1 VVDVGQVEPEAP
13 LAYRVL
19 RRRYSGAQLLAIDVL
34 VVTVLTVARATLMPH
49 LAPRVTGQV
58 WHAATWTAWI
68 VASVAVLFRRRVP
81 AVALA
86 TVVPLVVFD
95 IGVRANG
102 GAGPFYLV
110 MALYSYAV
118 TSSRPRALT
127 VTVTVAAADVL
138 ATVIGGGNQAVM
150 GTIGGVAIISVGWL
164 ASENTRAARV
174 FAAQNADREAE
185 RATAADRARAQLVAR
200 AVTEER
206 TQIARELHDVVAHA
220 MSVIAVRAGVAR
232 MVIDTQPDQARDALG
247 IIETTTRRSLQEMRL
262 LVGVLRG
269 AEDQGASFT
278 PSPGLTNLPDLV
290 GGVELAGVTVDVRV
304 EGDRRDLPTA
314 VDLCA
319 YRIIQEALTN
329 VVRHAG
335 PTSAHVLLTYRSD
348 ELRIEVRDE
357 GPPHDSTRKPAVAD
371 PGGGHGLIGIR
382 ERAALFGGT
391 VTAGTSNGGFTVTT
405 SLRTSHF
412 RGDDATIE
420 TVNSGRRR

>member
-1 VVDVGQVEPEAP
+1 MDVVQAEPEPP

-19 RRRYSGAQLLAIDVL
+19 RRRYSGGQLLAFDVL
-34 VVTVLTVARATLMPH
+34 VVAVLTTARATLMPH
-49 LAPRVTGQV
+49 LTPRVDGQV
-58 WHAATWTAWI
+58 WHTATWAAWI
-68 VASVAVLFRRRVP
+68 AASVAVLFRRRAP
-81 AVALA
+81 AATLA
-86 TVVPLVVFD
+86 AVVPLVVFD
-95 IGVRANG
+95 LGVRANG

-110 MALYSYAV
+110 MALYSYSV
-118 TSSRPRALT
+118 MSSRRRALT
-127 VTVTVAAADVL
+127 ATVMVAAADVL
-138 ATVIGGGNQAVM
+138 ATVVGGGDQAVM

-174 FAAQNADREAE
+174 FAEQNAEREVE
-185 RATAADRARAQLVAR
+185 RATAADRARTQLVAR

-232 MVIDTQPDQARDALG
+232 MVIDAQPEQARDALG

-269 AEDQGASFT
+269 AEDQSASLT
-278 PSPGLTNLPDLV
+278 PAPGLSNLPELV

-314 VDLCA
+314 LDLCA

-335 PTSAHVLLTYRSD
+335 PTSAHVLLAYRSD

-357 GPPHDSTRKPAVAD
+357 GAPQDRTRESAVND
-371 PGGGHGLIGIR
+371 YGGGHGLIGIR
-382 ERAALFGGT
+382 ERAALFDGC
-391 VTAGTSNGGFTVTT
+391 VTAGPSRGGFEVIT

-412 RGDDATIE
+412 RGDGATTDE
-420 TVNSGRRR
+420 TANSSRRR

>member
-1 VVDVGQVEPEAP
+1 
-13 LAYRVL
+13 
-19 RRRYSGAQLLAIDVL
+19 
-34 VVTVLTVARATLMPH
+34 
-49 LAPRVTGQV
+49 
-58 WHAATWTAWI
+58 
-68 VASVAVLFRRRVP
+68 VLFRRRVP

-185 RATAADRARAQLVAR
+185 RAAAADRARAQLVAR

-269 AEDQGASFT
+269 AEDQGASFA

-304 EGDRRDLPTA
+304 EGERRDLPTA

-348 ELRIEVRDE
+348 ELRIEVRDD
-357 GPPHDSTRKPAVAD
+357 GPPHDSTRKAAVAD

-382 ERAALFGGT
+382 ERAALFGGA
-391 VTAGTSNGGFTVTT
+391 VTAGSTNGGFTVTT

-412 RGDDATIE
+412 HGDDATIE
-420 TVNSGRRR
+420 TVKSGRRR